1 MTQKQKITIKDVA
14 RQAGCGIATA
24 SRVLNN
30 SGPASSE
37 VRERVEAAARE
48 LGFWCCQTNDLR
60 PRETKV
66 PIASKR
72 I

>member
-1 MTQKQKITIKDVA
+1 MTQKQKITIKDAA
-14 RQAGCGIATA
+14 RQARCGIATA

-48 LGFWCCQTNDLR
+48 LGVWSSRTNQNSHQ
-60 PRETKV
+60 
-66 PIASKR
+66 IADAA
-72 I
+72 